1 MNSPFSAS
9 SRELYFIYGCV
20 PIRSLIA
27 ISCVYL
33 TGWGVHLHSLLTL
46 IIGVTMIFLWTFKL
60 RLNAAEGGGRT
71 WWHDYRII
79 HGLLYLIASYTMF
92 TGKKLIAFFILC
104 LDVLIG
110 IYAFMNK

>member
-1 MNSPFSAS
+1 M
-9 SRELYFIYGCV
+9 
-20 PIRSLIA
+20 
-27 ISCVYL
+27 
-33 TGWGVHLHSLLTL
+33 T
-46 IIGVTMIFLWTFKL
+46 FLWTFKL
-60 RLNAAEGGGRT
+60 RLNAVEGGGRT

-92 TGKKLIAFFILC
+92 TGEKLIAFFILC